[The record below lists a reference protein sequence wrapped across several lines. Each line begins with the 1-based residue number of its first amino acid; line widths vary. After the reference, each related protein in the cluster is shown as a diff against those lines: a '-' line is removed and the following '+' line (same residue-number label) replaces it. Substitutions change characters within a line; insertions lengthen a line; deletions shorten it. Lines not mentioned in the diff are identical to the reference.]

1 MEVVRRRANRL
12 LNGPDYEGLT
22 AEEKAQTKLQIIT
35 AWLPQ
40 ALKDAKEEREQAK
53 TSRKPKKEGLGM
65 EDLRRAFE
73 EAHPRKSELTL
84 NEIADGLPNK
94 VQRELS

>member
-12 LNGPDYEGLT
+12 LNGPDYVGLT
-22 AEEKAQTKLQIIT
+22 TEEKAQTKLQIIT

-53 TSRKPKKEGLGM
+53 TSRKPKKGL
-65 EDLRRAFE
+65 
-73 EAHPRKSELTL
+73 
-84 NEIADGLPNK
+84 
-94 VQRELS
+94 